1 LQDRAM
7 TAIILTVLIAEVI
20 CLAVAIGGHSAP

>member
-1 LQDRAM
+1 M

-20 CLAVAIGGHSAP
+20 CLAVAIGGAILVKY